1 MFNSRQLSD
10 ISKSPFRQRA
20 ALKSCRDAYPQ
31 ISQQPYLAQK
41 LKPVDEAHFSAAG
54 LLLLRT
60 PQKGKPE
67 VLLGH
72 EIILGGQLTLLGGK
86 HERGKTSRI
95 TAARKFQGSQH
106 TSFRL
111 HCT

>member
-1 MFNSRQLSD
+1 M
-10 ISKSPFRQRA
+10 
-20 ALKSCRDAYPQ
+20 LKSCRDAYQQ
-31 ISQQPYLAQK
+31 ISQQPSLAQK
-41 LKPVDEAHFSAAG
+41 LKAVDEAHFSAAG

-86 HERGKTSRI
+86 RERGETSQI
-95 TAARKFQGSQH
+95 TAARESMRNQH